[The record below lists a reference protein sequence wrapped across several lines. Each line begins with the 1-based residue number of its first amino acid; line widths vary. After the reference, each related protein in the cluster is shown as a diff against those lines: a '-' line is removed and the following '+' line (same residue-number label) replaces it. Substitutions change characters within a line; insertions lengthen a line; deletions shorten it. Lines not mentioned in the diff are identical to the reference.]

1 MTSTCIQIQWSHAG
15 TVVPEC
21 YKDDVESQWKSLKFD
36 PPPSENAWTDGYQI
50 SKGDYVPDVYRC
62 AKLHFDP
69 IRGFGPHICEVA
81 YQTFTRLVFLGFFQL
96 ATAYAAAPILTIN
109 TSKTS
114 FRTRMCLLRAENK
127 FIHFD
132 LIFAKNANFVVDF
145 WRDLE
150 NVGSKRALTWGASSV
165 NTP

>member
-1 MTSTCIQIQWSHAG
+1 MTSTWIQIQWSHAG

-50 SKGDYVPDVYRC
+50 SRGDYVPDVYRC

-81 YQTFTRLVFLGFFQL
+81 YQTFTRLVFWGSSNSLPPTPLRRFWRSIRQKRRFAQGCAFWGPRTNL
-96 ATAYAAAPILTIN
+96 YILT
-109 TSKTS
+109 SFSPKTQILWS
-114 FRTRMCLLRAENK
+114 
-127 FIHFD
+127 IFD
-132 LIFAKNANFVVDF
+132 
-145 WRDLE
+145 
-150 NVGSKRALTWGASSV
+150 GT
-165 NTP
+165 